1 MQRNFWI
8 CLLVFS
14 LALNLGGLAVF
25 GYLRLQSHGE
35 AMTGQGRLPPPPQEI
50 WRTLNLGT
58 EQRRVLE
65 SLLPEH
71 RRRVRDLRAE
81 LAQKRFELFEM
92 IKEGSAAWPGIQEKV
107 KEVSALQGKLEE
119 EVLRFSLAFQEH
131 LKPEQRAA
139 FITFLERR
147 LPNVQGG
154 KGRQSP
160 RWKNGMRGGPPQAA
174 DPCGPK

>member
-1 MQRNFWI
+1 MKRNFWTY
-8 CLLVFS
+8 LLVFS
-14 LALNLGGLAVF
+14 LALNLGGVVTF
-25 GYLRLQSHGE
+25 GYLHYHAHRE
-35 AMTGQGRLPPPPQEI
+35 ALTGQNPPPPPPQEI
-50 WRTLNLGT
+50 WRTLNLET

-92 IKEGSAAWPGIQEKV
+92 LKEGAAVWPGIQEKV

-119 EVLRFSLAFQEH
+119 EVLRFSLDFQEH
-131 LKPEQRAA
+131 LKPEQRTA

-147 LPNVQGG
+147 MPGVQGG
-154 KGRQSP
+154 KGPRSP
-160 RWKNGMRGGPPQAA
+160 KWKRGMGAGAPQLPSLAV
-174 DPCGPK
+174 PE